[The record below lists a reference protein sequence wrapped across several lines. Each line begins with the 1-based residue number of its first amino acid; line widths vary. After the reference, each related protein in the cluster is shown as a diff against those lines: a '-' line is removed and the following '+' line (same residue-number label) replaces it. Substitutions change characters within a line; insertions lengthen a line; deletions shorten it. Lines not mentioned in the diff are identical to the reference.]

1 MVSVMFVGCGSLIG
15 TTIGYLAGSIFHAT
29 DNAPSQHIAE
39 AMGLSRTASSLILM
53 APAVTCIGCIARC
66 EAQRHA
72 ADEAQRRG
80 DSGGGEPG
88 MDFFMSFAR
97 TAFLFSAVL
106 GYFLGAAVA
115 DLAGWYGL
123 LGVFVAICV
132 VPVILIMVVIPV
144 LSCLAPYCEGGGGR
158 GCCATPSADGRAA
171 PPQHSKYIN
180 DQAVRGINDQGAHVK
195 QGPDGHTWY
204 CGRLLGRDAIP
215 GSNGQCGPKDGPQC
229 ESCKRY
235 QSGPFGTTPPPDDAE
250 TRVPVHPGVQIAM
263 VQV

>member
-1 MVSVMFVGCGSLIG
+1 MVSVIVGGCGSLVG

-53 APAVTCIGCIARC
+53 APAVTCIGCIARG
-66 EAQRHA
+66 EAQ
-72 ADEAQRRG
+72 
-80 DSGGGEPG
+80 GGGGDPG
-88 MDFFMSFAR
+88 MDFLETFAR

-106 GYFLGAAVA
+106 GYILGAAVA
-115 DLAGWYGL
+115 DSAGWYGL

-132 VPVILIMVVIPV
+132 VPVILIIVVIPV
-144 LSCLAPYCEGGGGR
+144 VSCLAPCCGGGG

-171 PPQHSKYIN
+171 PVVN
-180 DQAVRGINDQGAHVK
+180 DQNVRGINDQNANVK
-195 QGPDGHTWY
+195 QGPDGLTWY

-250 TRVPVHPGVQIAM
+250 TRVPVHPGVQIAI